1 VREISSVSVVIPAY
15 NEEENIRT
23 LLVETVAALKSI
35 NVGFEII
42 LVDDGSEDNT
52 FSIMKEFA
60 HETEKIVGIR
70 HMRRRGKSMALQS
83 GFARAKGEAV
93 VTMDADLQYDPWEI
107 SRLLN
112 LLDKGYDVVNGYRDF
127 SKYVLGKTILSRFY
141 NELSRRLLGS
151 REVHDLNCGLKAFRK
166 EVIKQ
171 LLAKFVW
178 RRGVHRYLINFCTA
192 LGYKVTEVRVS
203 LKPRSYGR
211 SKYGL
216 KRILEGVSVLF
227 ILFIKIRLLN
237 FKHQVLFRT

>member
-1 VREISSVSVVIPAY
+1 MRKISSISVVIPAY
-15 NEEENIRT
+15 NEEENIRA
-23 LLVETVAALKSI
+23 LLVKTVEALKSI
-35 NVGFEII
+35 NIDFEII
-42 LVDDGSEDNT
+42 LVDDGSEDKT
-52 FSIMKEFA
+52 FSIVKQFA
-60 HETEKIVGIR
+60 GENDKIIGIR
-70 HMRRRGKSMALQS
+70 HMRRKGKSMALRS
-83 GFARAKGEAV
+83 GFTRAKGEAV

-127 SKYVLGKTILSRFY
+127 GKYVLSKTILSRFY

-151 REVHDLNCGLKAFRK
+151 REVHDLNCGLKVFRK
-166 EVIKQ
+166 EIVKQ

-203 LKPRSYGR
+203 LKQRLYGR

-227 ILFIKIRLLN
+227 ILFIKIRLLD
-237 FKHQVLFRT
+237 FKNEVFHK